1 MKKKYTFAWNPAV
14 LLYYSYVK
22 TMNKKSE
29 SFLLSNCRIL
39 KQMWHVSARYKGT
52 LFNSLNNIHVICIN
66 RTIFISLERGVVGS
80 GIGPTLKIQ
89 TH

>member
-1 MKKKYTFAWNPAV
+1 MKKNHTFAWNPAV
-14 LLYYSYVK
+14 LLYYSYVE

-52 LFNSLNNIHVICIN
+52 LFNSLNNIIYIN
-66 RTIFISLERGVVGS
+66 RTIFISLGRGVVGS

>member
-1 MKKKYTFAWNPAV
+1 MKKDTFVWNPAV
-14 LLYYSYVK
+14 LLYMYYSYVK

-52 LFNSLNNIHVICIN
+52 LFNSLNNIIYIN
-66 RTIFISLERGVVGS
+66 RTIFISLGRGVGS